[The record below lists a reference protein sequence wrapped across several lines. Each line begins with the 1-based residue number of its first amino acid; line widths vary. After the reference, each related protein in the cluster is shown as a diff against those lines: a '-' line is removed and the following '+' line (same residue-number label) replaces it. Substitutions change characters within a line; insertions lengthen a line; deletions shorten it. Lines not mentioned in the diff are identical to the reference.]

1 MNRTKQ
7 NIIDEFRRLLIE
19 KPYTSITV
27 RDIVERC
34 GINRNTF
41 YYYFAGIPEL
51 VVSYMEA
58 RADDIIE
65 VHGRIETPL
74 DCIEPLVELITEN
87 KQSIFHIYR
96 SVQREVFQDS
106 LDRIVLHIVEKY
118 IDTVT
123 AGIKLKP
130 DGKQMMVRFY
140 KCLIVGVGQDWL
152 QANLKYD
159 LCNYAERLEPF
170 FNGASRR
177 AFLEIAA
184 EARGI
189 H

>member
-51 VVSYMEA
+51 VVSYIEA
-58 RADDIIE
+58 RADYIIE
-65 VHGRIETPL
+65 AHGRIETPL

-87 KQSIFHIYR
+87 KQSISIALFSGKSSRTAWTGSSCI
-96 SVQREVFQDS
+96 SSKNTSTPSPRE
-106 LDRIVLHIVEKY
+106 
-118 IDTVT
+118 
-123 AGIKLKP
+123 
-130 DGKQMMVRFY
+130 
-140 KCLIVGVGQDWL
+140 
-152 QANLKYD
+152 
-159 LCNYAERLEPF
+159 
-170 FNGASRR
+170 
-177 AFLEIAA
+177 
-184 EARGI
+184 
-189 H
+189 